1 MQQKSTIIKTT
12 DLQQQFV
19 IKGFL
24 VAIARKLYSV
34 IKEHYNSS
42 IVLKHG
48 TGQRSGITN
57 QLMSYLP
64 PSLIRDSSLSL
75 LLIFET
81 SQKVKIKVAP
91 LRLFQRASFSS
102 HTFPDKYGFN

>member
-19 IKGFL
+19 IKVFL
-24 VAIARKLYSV
+24 VAIAHKLYSV

-48 TGQRSGITN
+48 TGQRSSITN

-102 HTFPDKYGFN
+102 QTFPDKYGFN